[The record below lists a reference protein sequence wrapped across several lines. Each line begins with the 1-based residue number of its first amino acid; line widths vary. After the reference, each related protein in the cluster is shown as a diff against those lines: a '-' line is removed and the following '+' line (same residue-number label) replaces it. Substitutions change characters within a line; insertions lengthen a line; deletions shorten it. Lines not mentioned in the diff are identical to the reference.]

1 MVNID
6 QLIPSSNNT
15 LLKQSSINEKSNDK
29 DGEGLFSSMFSSQ
42 INDMEDPA
50 TLSLFAAEVRNINN
64 KKSGNKLPSFSDIDT
79 SNLDIVIEGDKK
91 NQNVDTLMSDELL
104 NKSILLDGKSENIEK
119 MNNSDDSLLSQIQAS
134 NKMSLMVSDET
145 LSDGFEF
152 KNIKLN
158 SDQAIDESNQNEN
171 SKDISSIIVKTDN
184 NISGEQAEKLGKAE
198 IAQLNSLKS
207 EIEVSHKVIRNA
219 TELPQVKLNTSVV
232 NQLKQVLP
240 ELSTEQK
247 SQLKLSLE
255 SALSELGKRKM
266 TTDIVNEIEKLN
278 SILLQVDE
286 LIAKDETKADNTV
299 RIETLNI
306 NIKKQENELVNEVPL
321 GLETV
326 IKAMD
331 TSITEQDETIIQ
343 KETTSP
349 SPKKP
354 EQNLALGKNNNND
367 NFKRAVISENR
378 DLIIEDEIL
387 ENIKSNV
394 EITKETINSGKNTE
408 SLVATPITKIQ
419 VNTTF
424 NDIIRQLEP
433 QSSTGLESDPVTDFT
448 NSIAVTQTSTSLNA
462 KLESDK
468 LLQQPI
474 NIARSDA
481 AKLLNERVTF
491 MLSQHNPQADIRL
504 DPPELGSM
512 IIRVR
517 TDAEQAQI
525 NFSVQNQ
532 QAKELLEESL
542 PKLREMLAEQGID
555 LGESNIEQQQG
566 KDEQESLNS
575 NQNASQSNSIEND
588 EVLATVKV
596 AGNKLGGV
604 DFYA

>member
-158 SDQAIDESNQNEN
+158 SEQAIDESNQNEN

-433 QSSTGLESDPVTDFT
+433 QSSTGLESG
-448 NSIAVTQTSTSLNA
+448 ILSL
-462 KLESDK
+462 
-468 LLQQPI
+468 I
-474 NIARSDA
+474 
-481 AKLLNERVTF
+481 
-491 MLSQHNPQADIRL
+491 
-504 DPPELGSM
+504 
-512 IIRVR
+512 
-517 TDAEQAQI
+517 
-525 NFSVQNQ
+525 
-532 QAKELLEESL
+532 SL
-542 PKLREMLAEQGID
+542 IQ
-555 LGESNIEQQQG
+555 
-566 KDEQESLNS
+566 SL
-575 NQNASQSNSIEND
+575 
-588 EVLATVKV
+588 
-596 AGNKLGGV
+596 
-604 DFYA
+604 

>member
-158 SDQAIDESNQNEN
+158 SEQAIDESNQNEN